1 MGQQARVGG
10 AALRM
15 CSCSRWMQYWHG
27 VERGAGP
34 RGLALA
40 GVDSLASVG
49 FTSFLDSG
57 FSGANRDSLGLG
69 DLGSKKAQRER
80 IEARSQKELTWN
92 TVCSTWTASSR
103 LASAHPCWA
112 VTG

>member
-1 MGQQARVGG
+1 
-10 AALRM
+10 
-15 CSCSRWMQYWHG
+15 MQYWHG

-40 GVDSLASVG
+40 GVDSLALVG

-57 FSGANRDSLGLG
+57 FSGAKRDSLGLG

-80 IEARSQKELTWN
+80 IEGPKPEGTDMEYGLFHLDCKLQAGQ
-92 TVCSTWTASSR
+92 CSPVLGGHWMR
-103 LASAHPCWA
+103 
-112 VTG
+112 